1 MLDRQEILAI
11 ILADDIFLAPWCG
24 IGNNFVPC
32 RNNKLPLQGSC
43 GRGGVFKNCERIASM
58 ADNAKKN
65 EGKVNEKP
73 AADGE
78 AQVKITLDDKNVEAS
93 YSNFCRVTGT
103 SEEILIDF
111 ALNPNP
117 FARVDQNI
125 TIDNRLVLNHFT
137 AKRLLAALQQ
147 TIMRHEQNFGVIE
160 LNVQRR
166 LAPGAQQ
173 AAAEGKKK

>member
-1 MLDRQEILAI
+1 M
-11 ILADDIFLAPWCG
+11 ADD
-24 IGNNFVPC
+24 
-32 RNNKLPLQGSC
+32 
-43 GRGGVFKNCERIASM
+43 
-58 ADNAKKN
+58 AKKK

-73 AADGE
+73 AAGGE

-103 SEEILIDF
+103 PEEVLVDF

-117 FARVDQNI
+117 FARVDQEI
-125 TIDNRLVLNHFT
+125 TIDRRLVLNHYT

-166 LAPGAQQ
+166 ISAPPAD
-173 AAAEGKKK
+173 KK